1 MTAYYNIL
9 ETLKTALAAEPFV
22 NTVSYGN
29 IYDIDLSKQTI
40 FPLSHIMVN
49 QATIAAPVITF
60 NVTIMCM
67 DIVDDPKTEI
77 TNVFL
82 GNSNEQ
88 DILNTQLNVASRI
101 VSKLLRGDL
110 FSDLYQLDGTA
121 SCEPFNERFENSLT
135 GWAVTFDLIVP
146 NTMTVC

>member
-1 MTAYYNIL
+1 MTAYYNIID
-9 ETLKTALAAEPFV
+9 TLKNTLEAEPFV

-29 IYDIDLSKQTI
+29 IYDIDLAKQTI

-49 QATIAAPVITF
+49 QATISAPTTTF

-67 DIVDDPKTEI
+67 DIVDEPKKEDTS
-77 TNVFL
+77 VFL

-101 VSKLLRGDL
+101 VSKLMRGDL
-110 FSDLYQLDGTA
+110 FSDLYQVEDTA

-135 GWAVTFDLIVP
+135 GWAVTFDIIVP
-146 NTMTVC
+146 TDMTIC

>member
-1 MTAYYNIL
+1 MTAYYNIID
-9 ETLKTALAAEPFV
+9 TLKTALQAEPFV

-49 QATIAAPVITF
+49 QATISAF

-67 DIVDDPKTEI
+67 DIVDNPKTED
-77 TNVFL
+77 TSAFL
-82 GNSNEQ
+82 GNTNEQ
-88 DILNTQLNVASRI
+88 DILNTQLNIASRI
-101 VSKLLRGDL
+101 VSKLMRGDL
-110 FSDLYQLDGTA
+110 FSDLYQVEGTA

-135 GWAVTFDLIVP
+135 GWAVTFDVVVP
-146 NTMTVC
+146 TNMTIC

>member
-9 ETLKTALAAEPFV
+9 ETLRTALAAEPFV
-22 NTVSYGN
+22 NTVSFGN
-29 IYDIDLSKQTI
+29 LYDVDLSKQTI

>member
-9 ETLKTALAAEPFV
+9 ETLRTALAAEPFV
-22 NTVSYGN
+22 NTVSFGN
-29 IYDIDLSKQTI
+29 LYDVDLSKQTI

-49 QATIAAPVITF
+49 QATISAPTITF
-60 NVTIMCM
+60 NVSILCM

-101 VSKLLRGDL
+101 VSKLLRDDL
-110 FSDLYQLDGTA
+110 FSDLYHLDGTA

-135 GWAVTFDLIVP
+135 GWAVSFDLIVP